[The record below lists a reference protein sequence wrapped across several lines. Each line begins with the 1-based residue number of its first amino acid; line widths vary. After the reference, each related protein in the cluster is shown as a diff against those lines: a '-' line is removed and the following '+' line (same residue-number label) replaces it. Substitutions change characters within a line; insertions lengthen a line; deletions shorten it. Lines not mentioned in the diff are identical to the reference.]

1 MIFKDRTPIPKN
13 GHEMTLSMPIFMTF
27 MTFNLR
33 ESLQSVLYGV
43 GELTE
48 KLQSF
53 WPEMPESKVSKGA
66 NQRAE

>member
-1 MIFKDRTPIPKN
+1 
-13 GHEMTLSMPIFMTF
+13 

-48 KLQSF
+48 KIQSF
-53 WPEMPESKVSKGA
+53 WPEKPESKVLKGA
-66 NQRAE
+66 NQRTE